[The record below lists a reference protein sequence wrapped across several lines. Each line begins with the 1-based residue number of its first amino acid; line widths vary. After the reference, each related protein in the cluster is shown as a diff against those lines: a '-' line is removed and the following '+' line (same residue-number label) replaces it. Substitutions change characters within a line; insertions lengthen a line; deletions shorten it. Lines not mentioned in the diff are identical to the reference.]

1 MTHRPILFTCAF
13 AAFALFLLLGPLQPF
28 LRETAALTPFYADE
42 FTPDKLFGTHCAML
56 FQVASGLQSCFARPW
71 LGASLFVAVLT
82 GLAFVQRWAFR
93 ISDAWFGI
101 CWISSFALLAN
112 YTQLGYLIYTIK
124 HPAVA
129 FAPALGSLAAFA
141 LIGLWFHLQKWWWKL
156 AFLLVTP
163 LAGFWLLG
171 FFGAMVTPFVGFCE
185 MGIARFKQ
193 FDGISSQKGFTL
205 RRVFSGNDT
214 KHMLWGLALF
224 TLGMMLPV
232 FLQVVLHRP
241 LNVEMGH
248 IPFSSLNRDMRL
260 PWVTALVVPL
270 FYAVIRL
277 DGKRLWMTILSAIV
291 FVAAGVAAFTYS
303 FRDPNFLNTL
313 QMKHVAEE
321 GKWEQV
327 LQIAKDSKQEPTRA
341 QVCLTRLALFKTG
354 RMGDE
359 LFTYPE
365 GSAPYKAPQNQWL
378 RLMIGPLL
386 YYHYGKLGFAYRWA
400 MEDLVEYG
408 ERPSYLRYLY
418 LVARLNGEEALAKR
432 YERALARTLFYSPAA
447 TSDVH
452 HTAATSGVHHPVSTS
467 DVQNTAAM
475 SGVAHICA
483 NEEAEASSIRP
494 LLNYTDQLDGDDG
507 LVEFYLLNSFALSE
521 GGSRE
526 MVELS
531 LMNGLITKN
540 LTGFWQRFMA
550 LLPTWN
556 GNIPKHYQEA
566 ALMVAQL
573 QGGFP
578 VNDLPIDPSI
588 QQRFQQLIDASAR
601 MGDNAANAIALRPQ
615 FGDTYWY
622 YYFFVAGLKT
632 N

>member
-1 MTHRPILFTCAF
+1 MTKRLPFTLAF
-13 AAFALFLLLGPLQPF
+13 AVFSFVLLLGL
-28 LRETAALTPFYADE
+28 LRPYLVETAELTSFYVDE
-42 FTPDKLFGTHCAML
+42 SIGNLLGRPCGVFLY
-56 FQVASGLQSCFARPW
+56 VAAGLQRCFAIPW
-71 LGASLFVAVLT
+71 LGACLFVAVLVAVAYT
-82 GLAFVQRWAFR
+82 VRWAFHV
-93 ISDAWFGI
+93 SDAWFGL
-101 CWISSFALLAN
+101 CWVPSFALIVN
-112 YTQLGYLIYTIK
+112 YTQLGYLIYTLK
-124 HPAVA
+124 HPAIAFAEPLGLLVA
-129 FAPALGSLAAFA
+129 FCLM
-141 LIGLWFHLQKWWWKL
+141 GLWYRLKAWQWKVL
-156 AFLLVTP
+156 YMLLVPT
-163 LAGFWLLG
+163 LGFWLFG
-171 FFGAMVTPFVGFCE
+171 FFGLVVLPFLGFCE
-185 MGIARFKQ
+185 LAIIHYLRSYQPSGKRSWPQ
-193 FDGISSQKGFTL
+193 F
-205 RRVFSGNDT
+205 
-214 KHMLWGLALF
+214 LWGLSLF
-224 TLGMMLPV
+224 IAGCLLPAI
-232 FLQVVLHRP
+232 LQTVLHRHIDIE
-241 LNVEMGH
+241 LGH
-248 IPFSSLNRDMRL
+248 IAFTNDQRTMRI
-260 PWVTALVVPL
+260 PWITAMLYPTAFACFRFV
-270 FYAVIRL
+270 
-277 DGKRLWMTILSAIV
+277 GKKFWMTIVAAVV
-291 FVAAGVAAFTYS
+291 FVASAIATFTYS
-303 FRDPNFLNTL
+303 FRDPNLLNTL
-313 QMKHVAEE
+313 KMKHSSEA
-321 GKWEQV
+321 GKWEHV
-327 LQIAKDSKQEPTRA
+327 LQLAKERKEEPTRA

-354 RMGDE
+354 RMGNE
-359 LFTYPE
+359 LFTYPD
-365 GSAPYKAPQNQWL
+365 GSAAYNAPQQNQWL

-408 ERPSYLRYLY
+408 ERPAYLRYL
-418 LVARLNGEEALAKR
+418 LRVAQLNGEDALAKR
-432 YERALARTLFYSPAA
+432 YERALARTLFFN
-447 TSDVH
+447 TS
-452 HTAATSGVHHPVSTS
+452 AP
-467 DVQNTAAM
+467 

-494 LLNYTDQLDGDDG
+494 LLNYTDQLDGDDS

-531 LMNGLITKN
+531 LMSSLITKN